1 MIILRV
7 ACDNLY
13 MFKNFAVD
21 FTYERK
27 SNHYLSEND
36 RLFAGSKIKVRKN
49 LIVMGSNASGKT
61 TFGKLLC
68 MIFNFIYGKDL
79 SDGSF
84 NIPSARYDKSKDSS
98 FEIEFVIDD
107 TAYLLKAHFHNDNL
121 HTEKIFRQK
130 IYKSYNIQTLRKK
143 LTEGEVIE
151 TYDAVTNLLNIGCK
165 SYAFASL
172 KEFVDLRKKIGFWF
186 SFSELPLNSSTYLGE
201 TNIEFLNN
209 VLPKIDNSVISV
221 KRLTVEGE
229 NGESAKTN
237 SYQITFKNK
246 EVLTIPD
253 GDLTR
258 CDKRLSHGT
267 FEAIDFLFTFDE
279 LSNRKGYF
287 FYIDERLSHMHSE
300 LEAYL
305 IYQAFSKKSF
315 DSQIFFTTHNA
326 ELLDLNAPITSFLF
340 FRRSGEGFNEVIYPS
355 EVLRKNIRSLRMHYE
370 NDYFGVLPDYSVLD
384 KFFEEKSNE

>member
-7 ACDNLY
+7 ACDNFY
-13 MFKNFAVD
+13 MFKNFEVD

-36 RLFAGSKIKVRKN
+36 RLFADSKIKVRKN

-79 SDGSF
+79 GDGSF
-84 NIPSARYDKSKDSS
+84 SIPSARYDKSKDSS

-107 TAYLLKAHFHNDNL
+107 TAYLLKACFRNDSL
-121 HTEKIFRQK
+121 YTEEIFRQK
-130 IYKSYNIQTLRKK
+130 IYKSYSIQTLRKK
-143 LTEGEVIE
+143 LAESKPIKP
-151 TYDAVTNLLNIGCK
+151 YDVVKDLFDIGCK

-172 KEFVDLRKKIGFWF
+172 KEFVNLRKKIGFWF

-201 TNIEFLNN
+201 TNVKLLND

-229 NGESAKTN
+229 DGESAKTK
-237 SYQITFKNK
+237 SYQITFKNN
-246 EVLTIPD
+246 EVLTVPD
-253 GDLTR
+253 GDLRR
-258 CDKRLSHGT
+258 CGDRLSHGT
-267 FEAIDFLFTFDE
+267 FEAIDFLSAFDE
-279 LSNRKGYF
+279 LGKKKSNF

-305 IYQAFSKKSF
+305 IYQAFSQKSF

-340 FRRSGEGFNEVIYPS
+340 FRRSEEGFNEVIYPS
-355 EVLRKNIRSLRMHYE
+355 EVIRKNIRSLRMHYE
-370 NDYFGVLPDYSVLD
+370 NDYFGILPDYSVLD
-384 KFFEEKSNE
+384 KFFEEKSNG